1 MLIPERNDE
10 MPRSTETNASRTDP
24 GADSTRAGRLLP
36 ASRRDRKMESEAGMT
51 TIEGDARAELS
62 GEHVAEIRK
71 RIRDG
76 AYNTVEVADQVA
88 QRLLHSRDLDS
99 SDD

>member
-1 MLIPERNDE
+1 MLIPEPNDE
-10 MPRSTETNASRTDP
+10 LPRTETHASHTGP

-36 ASRRDRKMESEAGMT
+36 ATRRDRTMETEAGMA

-62 GEHVAEIRK
+62 GEHFAEIRK

-76 AYNTVEVADQVA
+76 AYNAVEIADQVA
-88 QRLLHSRDLDS
+88 QRLVHSGDLDP